1 MLQGRYNNSN
11 GKDLTIRASTIN
23 MGKRKLYTVID
34 LFSGAGGLSLGLY
47 QAGWHGLFAIEKN
60 AFAFETLKYNLIDNK
75 KHFDW
80 PDWLPLMPHDIN
92 EVLKNYSRQLESM
105 KGTVDLIAGGPP
117 CQGFSMAGKR
127 VKDDIRNQLVFSYIK
142 FIKLVQP
149 KMVLFE
155 NVKGFTYA
163 FNKNKRNGVDS
174 YSHKVISALEGL
186 GYNVKPHVIDFSEYG
201 VPQRRKRFILVGIR
215 KDIGS
220 PDMFEE
226 ILQNNRDSFLKEKG
240 IKATV
245 TLREAISDL
254 LQSNG
259 TMPTPDRKGFL
270 SGKYGS
276 EKLSDY
282 EKLMRGDYPCEHEVP
297 NSHSFARHSAD
308 KLHCYEHLL
317 IDYPIRGKRIDGKAR
332 EGWGIR
338 QRGITVLDP
347 DAVSPTITGQPDDY
361 LHYSEPRIMTVREC
375 ARIQSFPDWYEIKKK
390 YTTGGRMRRIE
401 VPRYSQVGN
410 AIPPLFAEQAG
421 IVLKQFL
428 QHER

>member
-1 MLQGRYNNSN
+1 MEEWKRY
-11 GKDLTIRASTIN
+11 A
-23 MGKRKLYTVID
+23 VID

-80 PDWLPLMPHDIN
+80 PEWLPLMPHDIN
-92 EVLKNYSRQLESM
+92 EVLKNYSRQL
-105 KGTVDLIAGGPP
+105 KDLNGTVDLVAGGPP

-127 VKDDIRNQLVFSYIK
+127 VKDDVRNQLVFSYIK
-142 FIKLVQP
+142 FIKIVQP
-149 KMVLFE
+149 KMLLFE

-163 FNKNKRNGVDS
+163 FNKNKRNDVDS
-174 YSHKVISALEGL
+174 YSNKVISALEGL

-220 PDMFEE
+220 PDMFEDM
-226 ILQNNRDSFLKEKG
+226 LQKNRDSFLNKKG
-240 IKATV
+240 IGATV
-245 TLREAISDL
+245 SLKEAISDL
-254 LQSNG
+254 LRTNG

-270 SGKYGS
+270 SGKYGG
-276 EKLSDY
+276 EELSNY
-282 EKLMRGDYPCEHEVP
+282 ERLMRGDYPCNHEVP
-297 NSHSFARHSAD
+297 DSHSFARHSAD
-308 KLHCYEHLL
+308 KLNCYKRLL
-317 IDYPIRGKRIDGKAR
+317 TDCPIRGKRIDGKAR
-332 EGWGIR
+332 AEWGIR

-390 YTTGGRMRRIE
+390 YTTGGKMRRIE

-421 IVLKQFL
+421 IVLKQIL
-428 QHER
+428 QHEG